1 MLIDEFREL
10 EKSVKDFDHRSFD
23 LTVLS
28 DAELNEIESSRL
40 PLYHLRDLAYKERLR
55 RCEIREKERAKE
67 QARLK
72 ARYGYH
78 FPDKETLN
86 GWDYISVK
94 HFEKGIIEG
103 TFTFDKE
110 TAMEIIHKL
119 IPTISDE
126 EIEEY
131 RKEAMEEEKSRASE
145 KKVSDQT
152 NEERENQIILNAAPK
167 G

>member
-1 MLIDEFREL
+1 
-10 EKSVKDFDHRSFD
+10 
-23 LTVLS
+23 
-28 DAELNEIESSRL
+28 
-40 PLYHLRDLAYKERLR
+40 
-55 RCEIREKERAKE
+55 
-67 QARLK
+67 
-72 ARYGYH
+72 
-78 FPDKETLN
+78 
-86 GWDYISVK
+86 
-94 HFEKGIIEG
+94 
-103 TFTFDKE
+103 
-110 TAMEIIHKL
+110 MEIIHEL